1 MIPFVSCETADYPYT
16 PEVSMFHDIP
26 FEVLER
32 MRELERRDE
41 IDRSDGTPRLDR
53 LRQIP
58 EETGRFIALWAAS
71 APEGAV
77 IEIGT
82 SAGYSALWLSL
93 ACRAME
99 RTLTT
104 FEVLAG
110 KAAMA
115 RQTFLQAGVEELIR
129 LVEGDFLDH
138 VHGIGSIGFCF
149 LDAEKEAYAA
159 CYDSVV
165 PRLVPG
171 GLLIADNAINHRETL
186 QPMID
191 AALNDERVDALVVP
205 IGKGELVCRRRA

>member
-1 MIPFVSCETADYPYT
+1 
-16 PEVSMFHDIP
+16 MFHAIAS
-26 FEVLER
+26 EILER
-32 MRELERRDE
+32 MHELERRDE
-41 IDRSDGTPRLDR
+41 ADRTDGTPRLER

-93 ACRAME
+93 ACRATG
-99 RTLTT
+99 RRLTT
-104 FEVLAG
+104 FELLAN

-115 RQTFLQAGVEELIR
+115 RQTFSRAGVDDLVT

-138 VHGIGSIGFCF
+138 AERIGPVGFCF

-159 CYDSVV
+159 CYDAVV
-165 PRLVPG
+165 PLLVPG
-171 GLLIADNAINHRETL
+171 GLLVADNAINHRETL
-186 QPMID
+186 QEMID
-191 AALNDERVDALVVP
+191 AALGDERVDALVVP
-205 IGKGELVCRRRA
+205 IGKGELVCRRRS

>member
-1 MIPFVSCETADYPYT
+1 
-16 PEVSMFHDIP
+16 MFHAIAS
-26 FEVLER
+26 EILER
-32 MRELERRDE
+32 MHELERRDE
-41 IDRSDGTPRLDR
+41 ADRADGTPRLER

-93 ACRAME
+93 ACRATG
-99 RTLTT
+99 RRLTT
-104 FEVLAG
+104 FELLAN

-115 RQTFLQAGVEELIR
+115 RQTFSRAGVDDLVT

-138 VHGIGSIGFCF
+138 AERIGPVGFCF

-159 CYDSVV
+159 CYDAVV
-165 PRLVPG
+165 PLLVPG
-171 GLLIADNAINHRETL
+171 GLLVADNAINHRETL
-186 QPMID
+186 QEMID
-191 AALNDERVDALVVP
+191 AALGDERVDALVVP
-205 IGKGELVCRRRA
+205 IGKGELVCRRRS

>member
-1 MIPFVSCETADYPYT
+1 
-16 PEVSMFHDIP
+16 MFHAIAP
-26 FEVLER
+26 EILER
-32 MRELERRDE
+32 MHELERRDE
-41 IDRSDGTPRLDR
+41 ADRADGTPRLER

-93 ACRAME
+93 ACRATG
-99 RTLTT
+99 RRLTT
-104 FEVLAG
+104 FELLAN

-115 RQTFLQAGVEELIR
+115 RQTFSRAGVDDLVT

-138 VHGIGSIGFCF
+138 AERIGPVGFCF

-159 CYDSVV
+159 CYDAVV
-165 PRLVPG
+165 PLLVPG
-171 GLLIADNAINHRETL
+171 GLLVADNAINHRETL
-186 QPMID
+186 QEMID
-191 AALNDERVDALVVP
+191 AALGDERVDALVVP
-205 IGKGELVCRRRA
+205 IGKGELVCRRRS